1 MVTHSST
8 LAYIISWTEK
18 PDRLQSMESQRV
30 GLSDFTFMSNIAS
43 GNLLYK
49 LRAHLH
55 APDDLDG
62 LDGGRGFDKSL
73 RERGYIY
80 LHTADSFCCSA

>member
-1 MVTHSST
+1 
-8 LAYIISWTEK
+8 
-18 PDRLQSMESQRV
+18 
-30 GLSDFTFMSNIAS
+30 MSNIAS

-49 LRAHLH
+49 LRAHLD